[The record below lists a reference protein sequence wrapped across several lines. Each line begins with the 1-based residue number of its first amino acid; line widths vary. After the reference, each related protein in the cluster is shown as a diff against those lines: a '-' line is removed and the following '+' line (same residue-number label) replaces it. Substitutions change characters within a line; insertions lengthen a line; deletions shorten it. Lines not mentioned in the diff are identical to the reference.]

1 MVQDVQF
8 VTDAEGHKTAVLLP
22 IEQYEAYQQM
32 LEEQELAEAV
42 RQSRNEATRPFSEVV
57 AEMRAGY
64 EIDV

>member
-8 VTDAEGHKTAVLLP
+8 VTNAEGRKTAVLLP
-22 IEQYEAYQQM
+22 IEQYEAYQEM

-42 RQSRNEATRPFSEVV
+42 RQSRNEPTRPFSEFVQ
-57 AEMRAGY
+57 EMRAAY